1 MARTTYKPPSLAKTL
16 LAECPR
22 SNKQQ
27 LTKKNYKGSNQQRH
41 ATKQRLDHTKS
52 LLRQGQTFKSDLE
65 AASWADVVTTL
76 PDSTMKFAL
85 NAAQDTLP
93 HNQNLHMWGKI
104 SPQTPVLCVDSDKL
118 MSTH

>member
-41 ATKQRLDHTKS
+41 ATKQILDHTKS
-52 LLRQGQTFKSDLE
+52 LLTQGQNFKSDLE

-76 PDSTMKFAL
+76 PDSTMEFAL

-93 HNQNLHMWGKI
+93 HNHNLHMWKNKP
-104 SPQTPVLCVDSDKL
+104 SDSCPLCG
-118 MSTH
+118 